1 MGALDSKVAV
11 VTGSSMGNGEAIARA
26 LHSEGARVV
35 LNSRDM
41 GDLRD
46 VAKELGNER
55 VLMVEADLVEEGHM
69 DTLINATL
77 DRWGQIDIFV
87 NNAGTIKIGWA
98 HRGKT
103 SDWRYQFN
111 INLWAYL
118 TGTRLVLPHMLARGQ
133 GDIVFIDSIAGRH
146 AVPLWS
152 CYTATKFAVRGFAES
167 LREELKGSGIRVTIV
182 EPGLVATN
190 VLSQG
195 PTVVSR
201 VFEKTAKLLRPE
213 DIGAA
218 VQYAVTRSPDV
229 SVQEIVIQHRGL
241 KL

>member
-1 MGALDSKVAV
+1 MGALEGKVAV
-11 VTGSSMGNGEAIARA
+11 ITGSSMGIGAAIARA
-26 LHSEGARVV
+26 LHAEGARVV

-41 GDLRD
+41 ADLRD

-55 VLMVEADLVEEGHM
+55 VLMVEADLVEDSHM
-69 DTLINATL
+69 QTLIDATL

-103 SDWRYQFN
+103 SDWRYQFD

-118 TGTRLVLPHMLARGQ
+118 TGTRLALPHMLARGQ
-133 GDIVFIDSIAGRH
+133 GDLVFIDSIAGRH

-167 LREELKGSGIRVTIV
+167 LREELQGTGVRLTIV

-195 PTVVSR
+195 PTAVSR
-201 VFEKTAKLLRPE
+201 VFEKGAKLLRPE
-213 DIGAA
+213 DVAAA
-218 VQYAVTRSPDV
+218 VQYAVTRPPDV
-229 SVQEIVIQHRGL
+229 SLQEIVIQHRGL